1 MEPFRVLVA
10 DDNAQFRAGLRA
22 LLQAAPETEVA
33 GEAATG
39 QEAIGQA
46 EQLQPDVV
54 LMDIKMP
61 GMNGIE
67 AARRILQASPHI
79 GVLMLTMLEDDDS
92 VFDAMRARA
101 RGYLLKGALK
111 AEILRAIR
119 GVCSGE
125 AIFGPAIARRL
136 MGYFAAAR
144 PARFAQAFPQLTD
157 REQEILQLLAG
168 HQTNAEIAAR
178 LSLTPKTVRNH
189 VSNIF
194 TKLQGRQPRGGDRPR
209 PRRRLARQPT
219 TRGAGERLD
228 PSTIRHAAVTHGPDG
243 DTSGDPRCQGFHHP
257 PASTAQPAPQP
268 ARRRINRPGVA
279 PPPTA
284 LALSGRTQGHP

>member
-39 QEAIGQA
+39 QEAIGLA
-46 EQLQPDVV
+46 ERLQPDVV

-92 VFDAMRARA
+92 VFDAMRAGA

-111 AEILRAIR
+111 TEILRAIR

-144 PARFAQAFPQLTD
+144 PARFAQAFPQLTE

-194 TKLQGRQPRGGDRPR
+194 TKLQVASRAEAIVRARDAGLGASQPP
-209 PRRRLARQPT
+209 
-219 TRGAGERLD
+219 E
-228 PSTIRHAAVTHGPDG
+228 
-243 DTSGDPRCQGFHHP
+243 
-257 PASTAQPAPQP
+257 AQA
-268 ARRRINRPGVA
+268 NG
-279 PPPTA
+279 
-284 LALSGRTQGHP
+284 